1 MDTKNN
7 NIERKEIREFIYY
20 LFSAGK
26 ILINGNEKN
35 VSLPKSEFF
44 LLGLLLK
51 EKRENDLEGILPS
64 HISEKTKLSRPAV
77 TQTLNSLEKKNY
89 IKRVMEK
96 NDSRKY
102 KVQLTN
108 EGIQAFEESLEQR
121 IEGLSTILNELGK
134 EKVLQLTEIFKDIV
148 VIKKNIKKG
157 KDIND

>member
-77 TQTLNSLEKKNY
+77 TQTLNSL
-89 IKRVMEK
+89 
-96 NDSRKY
+96 
-102 KVQLTN
+102 
-108 EGIQAFEESLEQR
+108 
-121 IEGLSTILNELGK
+121 
-134 EKVLQLTEIFKDIV
+134 
-148 VIKKNIKKG
+148 
-157 KDIND
+157 